1 MQERG
6 STVIN
11 GNRGLYGDS
20 VLQTT
25 NRYSLRKGAIE
36 EYVSF
41 VKGLLKVQKYLV
53 VKTIVVSKICRPVMV
68 LSVQVRLLAPF
79 NTAPNSE

>member
-25 NRYSLRKGAIE
+25 NSKSKPKRLEETGSENYSGK
-36 EYVSF
+36 
-41 VKGLLKVQKYLV
+41 
-53 VKTIVVSKICRPVMV
+53 
-68 LSVQVRLLAPF
+68 
-79 NTAPNSE
+79 